1 VGVKQNLRAK
11 GGRRRRGRGG
21 GGQGWQSRVVKTC
34 TAVVVQL
41 LPEARAG
48 MLLAF
53 RRADRPVFW
62 PPREPRSLASLAPN
76 SRKEASVKNFARL
89 SMAAFVLVMCST
101 AVRAEDTIES
111 VEKDIIEKWSKMTS
125 LTAKMATD
133 ANMGGMAM
141 KMTGTIEFL
150 NKEGKE
156 LFRLEAEMEQ
166 AMGGQTMK
174 STILSI
180 VDGEFQWML
189 MDMGMMKQAMKTKPD
204 DFQGSPGGKKMF
216 EQMKKDN
223 DLKLLP
229 SEKIDDKD
237 CHVIEVKPKKSG
249 EQLALVKMYFAKDT
263 GIMVKMVGYDT
274 GNNAVMTS
282 TYSDI
287 KTNVEIAAERFV
299 FTAPEGV
306 QVMDMTKNEG
316 MPAGHP

>member
-1 VGVKQNLRAK
+1 
-11 GGRRRRGRGG
+11 
-21 GGQGWQSRVVKTC
+21 
-34 TAVVVQL
+34 
-41 LPEARAG
+41 
-48 MLLAF
+48 M
-53 RRADRPVFW
+53 
-62 PPREPRSLASLAPN
+62 
-76 SRKEASVKNFARL
+76 KNFARL
-89 SMAAFVLVMCST
+89 SMAAFVLMMCST
-101 AVRAEDTIES
+101 AVRAEDTIDS
-111 VEKDIIEKWSKMTS
+111 VEKEIIEKWSKMTS

-237 CHVIEVKPKKSG
+237 CYVIEVKPKKTG
-249 EQLALVKMYFAKDT
+249 EQLALVKMYFAKDS

-287 KTNVEIAAERFV
+287 KTNVEIPAERFV

-306 QVMDMTKNEG
+306 QVMDMTKNDG

>member
-1 VGVKQNLRAK
+1 M
-11 GGRRRRGRGG
+11 
-21 GGQGWQSRVVKTC
+21 
-34 TAVVVQL
+34 
-41 LPEARAG
+41 LPIR
-48 MLLAF
+48 
-53 RRADRPVFW
+53 
-62 PPREPRSLASLAPN
+62 
-76 SRKEASVKNFARL
+76 RKETCVKNFVRL
-89 SMAAFVLVMCST
+89 TMAAFVLAMCSST
-101 AVRAEDTIES
+101 VRAEDTIES
-111 VEKDIIEKWSKMTS
+111 VEKEIIEKWSKLTS
-125 LTAKMATD
+125 LTANMATD
-133 ANMGGMAM
+133 AQMGGMSM

-150 NKEGKE
+150 AKEGKE
-156 LFRLEAEMEQ
+156 MFRLEAQMEQ
-166 AMGGQTMK
+166 AMGGQPMK
-174 STILSI
+174 SSILSI

-216 EQMKKDN
+216 EQMKKEN

-237 CHVIEVKPKKSG
+237 CHVIEVKPKASG
-249 EQLALVKMYFAKDT
+249 EQLALVKMFFGKDN

-287 KTNVEIAAERFV
+287 KTNVDIKAERFV